1 MKKLLS
7 LVFALVITLVGI
19 VSVNAATNG
28 SIKITRTEK
37 NYATTYNAYRL
48 FDLSYDET
56 NKSYAYTL
64 NDKWEAFFTTGA
76 GKDYV
81 TVSDITN
88 ANGKKYVTLVANA
101 DVAKLAKDALKY
113 AKDNNIANDGT
124 TSIAKGVGEATIS
137 GLELGYYL
145 VDSSLGAL
153 CHISSTDL
161 TANIAEKNKE
171 PKIEKT
177 AQTAVN
183 GTAKIGDEVKYSV
196 TITVA
201 DGYEKY
207 LFKDKMT
214 SGLTYKKNA
223 IVKYYNGDTEVSKS
237 GESID
242 NNAANDYT
250 FKVDFKDVDLT
261 GVTKI
266 VVTYSAIINESA
278 IDNNATQSNA
288 ATLTFGD
295 ENTTDSTKS
304 TVETKTYNTMFNKVS
319 DKKDATGA
327 DIALTG
333 ARFKLYDSEN
343 GGKEIKV
350 VKVSDGVYRVATQA
364 EIDNNETAQY
374 IEAGSVTIKG
384 LAGTTYYLE
393 ETQAPEGFTKLGA
406 RVAITADDTTVLPVV
421 NTSGTVLPST
431 GGFGTTLFIVI
442 GSITILF
449 AGVVL
454 VTKFRLAK
462 QA

>member
-64 NDKWEAFFTTGA
+64 NDKWEEFFTTGA

-124 TSIAKGVGEATIS
+124 TSIAKGAEEATIN
-137 GLELGYYL
+137 GLDLGYYL

-177 AQTAVN
+177 AQTEVN

-201 DGYEKY
+201 DGYENY

-223 IVKYYNGDTEVSKS
+223 TVKYYNGDTEVSKS

-242 NNAANDYT
+242 NNTANDYT
-250 FKVDFKDVDLT
+250 FKVDFKNVDLT

-266 VVTYSAIINESA
+266 VVTYSATVNETA

-295 ENTTDSTKS
+295 GNTTDSTKS
-304 TVETKTYNTMFNKVS
+304 SVETKTYKTMFNKVS
-319 DKKDATGA
+319 DKKDESGA
-327 DIALTG
+327 DINLTG

-350 VKVSDGVYRVATQA
+350 VKVSDGVYRVAL
-364 EIDNNETAQY
+364 DSETPVDY
-374 IEAGSVTIKG
+374 IEGGSVTIKG

-393 ETQAPEGFTKLGA
+393 EIQAPEGFTKLGA

-442 GSITILF
+442 GSMTILF

>member
-124 TSIAKGVGEATIS
+124 TSIAKGAEEATIN

-223 IVKYYNGDTEVSKS
+223 IVKYYNGDAEVSKS

-242 NNAANDYT
+242 NNATNDYT
-250 FKVDFKDVDLT
+250 FKVDFKNVDLT

-295 ENTTDSTKS
+295 GNTTDSTKS
-304 TVETKTYNTMFNKVS
+304 SVETKTYNAMFNKIS
-319 DKKDATGA
+319 DKKDSTGA

-333 ARFKLYDSEN
+333 ARFKLYDSAN

-350 VKVSDGVYRVATQA
+350 VKVSDGVYRVAL
-364 EIDNNETAQY
+364 ESETPVDY
-374 IEAGSVTIKG
+374 IEGGSVTIKG

-393 ETQAPEGFTKLGA
+393 EIQAPEGFTKLGA

-431 GGFGTTLFIVI
+431 GGFGTTLFVVI
-442 GSITILF
+442 GSMTILF